1 MPFWRNQVAGW
12 LYLLI
17 MIGNTVNLANVI
29 FDILGIMALIVVVAY
44 LAMSYAAYMLTDI
57 FKGGKK

>member
-1 MPFWRNQVAGW
+1 
-12 LYLLI
+12 